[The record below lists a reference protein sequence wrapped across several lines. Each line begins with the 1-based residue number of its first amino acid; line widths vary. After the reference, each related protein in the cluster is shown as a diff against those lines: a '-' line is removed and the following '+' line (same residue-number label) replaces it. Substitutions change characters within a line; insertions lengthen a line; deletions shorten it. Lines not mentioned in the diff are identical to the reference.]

1 MSTCEP
7 GDARTWAASAW
18 KYQKNRGTL
27 GTSSTG
33 VEEIPHDIMERCV
46 VPMLKHM
53 TSAFCG
59 AWSRKASDTADIIL
73 VIGVSTVIP
82 TPLTSKLLCLP

>member
-1 MSTCEP
+1 
-7 GDARTWAASAW
+7 
-18 KYQKNRGTL
+18 
-27 GTSSTG
+27 
-33 VEEIPHDIMERCV
+33 
-46 VPMLKHM
+46 MLKHM

-59 AWSRKASDTADIIL
+59 VWSRNASDTADIIL

>member
-1 MSTCEP
+1 
-7 GDARTWAASAW
+7 
-18 KYQKNRGTL
+18 
-27 GTSSTG
+27 
-33 VEEIPHDIMERCV
+33 MERCV

-59 AWSRKASDTADIIL
+59 AWSRNASDTADIIL